1 MSVSTRLKS
10 FLEDNQIAYSV
21 MTHTTAYTAQGAAAA
36 MKISGKELALTQGK
50 GCFPILSWRQRLRRR
65 TKLAFRL
72 QRTRTETRVR
82 LRQFVPGSIRL
93 STEPT

>member
-36 MKISGKELALTQGK
+36 MKISGNQD
-50 GCFPILSWRQRLRRR
+50 RRSADGR
-65 TKLAFRL
+65 RNDSGRPTGAESC
-72 QRTRTETRVR
+72 ETR
-82 LRQFVPGSIRL
+82 
-93 STEPT
+93 